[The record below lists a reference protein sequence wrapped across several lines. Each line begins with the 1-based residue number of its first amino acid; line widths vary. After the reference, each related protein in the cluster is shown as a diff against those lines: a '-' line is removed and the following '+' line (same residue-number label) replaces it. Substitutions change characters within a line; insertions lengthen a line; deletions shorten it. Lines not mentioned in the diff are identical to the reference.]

1 MKSHEYRTPIKEK
14 LRDLESRYIHEG
26 RVVFDNFADLNYV
39 RSLFHFVEF
48 ECLFETNEQI
58 CPRFIL
64 KFYSQYRV
72 SYSDEGQM
80 FVEFVIQNQFF
91 SYSLEEFAQI
101 LDIPCEG
108 ACVFTDRWRLDE
120 LAYGIPSDGPYQT
133 NLPSIEDII
142 SSIRIDR
149 DGQVR
154 RIRHEEEIDVLEY
167 QVLTRE
173 IEPTLKPLEEI
184 IRENVFCLGGNR
196 DHVPACLCYM
206 LYCVVHSERFNLAYF
221 MAKRM
226 EWVTKQKR
234 LILPYGMLL
243 TRLFKFIVR
252 ENPELENESYV
263 LYDRVMTPLAAQLE
277 RKPRRDRGTRRG
289 RHSTSSSSA
298 FDQPSSSHLNDDDDD
313 GNDEGTSRAS
323 TPSPIRYVNSLTNQV
338 PQVFQN
344 PPNIDPHLEPFYT
357 RQTEIINHQVKLRDE
372 QRGGVRSIGKSLR
385 RLWRNMKK

>member
-1 MKSHEYRTPIKEK
+1 MPRKSSEDHKNTREYIPMISHEYRTPIKEK

-48 ECLFETNEQI
+48 ECLLEINEQI

-64 KFYSQYRV
+64 EFYSQYRV

-91 SYSLEEFAQI
+91 SFSLEEFAQI

-142 SSIRIDR
+142 SSIRINR
-149 DGQVR
+149 DGQVC

-173 IEPTLKPLEEI
+173 IEPTLKPLKEI
-184 IRENVFCLGGNR
+184 IQENVFCLGG
-196 DHVPACLCYM
+196 C
-206 LYCVVHSERFNLAYF
+206 
-221 MAKRM
+221 
-226 EWVTKQKR
+226 
-234 LILPYGMLL
+234 
-243 TRLFKFIVR
+243 
-252 ENPELENESYV
+252 ENPEEIMAREEV
-263 LYDRVMTPLAAQLE
+263 VIPLLFL
-277 RKPRRDRGTRRG
+277 P
-289 RHSTSSSSA
+289 
-298 FDQPSSSHLNDDDDD
+298 PSINH
-313 GNDEGTSRAS
+313 
-323 TPSPIRYVNSLTNQV
+323 
-338 PQVFQN
+338 
-344 PPNIDPHLEPFYT
+344 PHLIST
-357 RQTEIINHQVKLRDE
+357 MMMT
-372 QRGGVRSIGKSLR
+372 IGMTKGPRVQAL
-385 RLWRNMKK
+385 LPLFVMLTL

>member
-1 MKSHEYRTPIKEK
+1 M
-14 LRDLESRYIHEG
+14 
-26 RVVFDNFADLNYV
+26 
-39 RSLFHFVEF
+39 
-48 ECLFETNEQI
+48 
-58 CPRFIL
+58 FI
-64 KFYSQYRV
+64 
-72 SYSDEGQM
+72 
-80 FVEFVIQNQFF
+80 EFVIQNQFF

-108 ACVFTDRWRLDE
+108 ACVFTDKWSLDE
-120 LAYGIPSDGPYQT
+120 LAYGVPTDGPYQT
-133 NLPSIEDII
+133 NPPSPDDII

-149 DGQVR
+149 EGQVR

-184 IRENVFCLGGNR
+184 IWENVFCLG
-196 DHVPACLCYM
+196 
-206 LYCVVHSERFNLAYF
+206 
-221 MAKRM
+221 RM

-243 TRLFKFIVR
+243 TRLFNVY
-252 ENPELENESYV
+252 NESYV
-263 LYDRVMTPLAAQLE
+263 LYDRVMNPLAAQQE
-277 RKPRRDRGTRRG
+277 RKPRKDRGTRRG

-313 GNDEGTSRAS
+313 GNGEGTSRAS

-357 RQTEIINHQVKLRDE
+357 R
-372 QRGGVRSIGKSLR
+372 
-385 RLWRNMKK
+385 